1 MYDTLK
7 RQDYLYTL
15 LTRGN
20 DGSEARV
27 VQSIVGFLHVP
38 EAPEAAL
45 QRLEKEDIRI
55 LSLTVTEKGYYRT
68 PDGGLDTANALVK
81 EDLQDWNNGLKQPK
95 TAPGLIC
102 TVLLRRR
109 GKAGP
114 LTVMSCDNLPLNG
127 NTARDS
133 VLAFARLVDQDLA
146 NYIAQEVPFP
156 NAMVDRITP
165 VRSRRPAVLR
175 CLHAID
181 ARRLQE
187 GRSWVVSFSILRPFG
202 PRSTGDAPRRSRS
215 PSKLIY

>member
-45 QRLEKEDIRI
+45 QRLEREDIRI

-127 NTARDS
+127 NPARDS

-146 NYIAQEVPFP
+146 TYIANEVPFP

-165 VRSRRPAVLR
+165 VRYGVPR

-181 ARRLQE
+181 ATRVHQT
-187 GRSWVVSFSILRPFG
+187 RSWVVSFSSLRPFG
-202 PRSTGDAPRRSRS
+202 PSRETTMLRAGTSGARSSS
-215 PSKLIY
+215 L

>member
-68 PDGGLDTANALVK
+68 PDGGLDINNALVK
-81 EDLQDWNNGLKQPK
+81 EDLNDWSNGLKQPK

-102 TVLLRRR
+102 TVLLR
-109 GKAGP
+109 
-114 LTVMSCDNLPLNG
+114 SCLLY
-127 NTARDS
+127 T
-133 VLAFARLVDQDLA
+133 
-146 NYIAQEVPFP
+146 
-156 NAMVDRITP
+156 
-165 VRSRRPAVLR
+165 
-175 CLHAID
+175 
-181 ARRLQE
+181 
-187 GRSWVVSFSILRPFG
+187 
-202 PRSTGDAPRRSRS
+202 S
-215 PSKLIY
+215 PSPRDRG

>member
-81 EDLQDWNNGLKQPK
+81 EDLNDWNNGLKQPK

-146 NYIAQEVPFP
+146 NYIANEVPFP

-165 VRSRRPAVLR
+165 VRSRRPAVPSR
-175 CLHAID
+175 HLHESSPRGEVVGGFFFDFEAIRTESSD
-181 ARRLQE
+181 R
-187 GRSWVVSFSILRPFG
+187 
-202 PRSTGDAPRRSRS
+202 DAPRRSRS
-215 PSKLIY
+215 PNRSTY

>member
-146 NYIAQEVPFP
+146 TYIASEVPFP

-165 VRSRRPAVLR
+165 VRYGVPR

-181 ARRLQE
+181 ATRVHQT
-187 GRSWVVSFSILRPFG
+187 RSWVVSFSSLRPFG
-202 PRSTGDAPRRSRS
+202 P
-215 PSKLIY
+215 I

>member
-146 NYIAQEVPFP
+146 TYIAQEVPFP

-165 VRSRRPAVLR
+165 VRSRRPAVPSRHRRASSPGDEVAGGLFFNFE
-175 CLHAID
+175 AIRTESSD
-181 ARRLQE
+181 R
-187 GRSWVVSFSILRPFG
+187 
-202 PRSTGDAPRRSRS
+202 DAPRRSRS
-215 PSKLIY
+215 PSKSIY